1 MIIRDFFICLLVFL
15 NLLFYSFF
23 FFLNEGSR
31 KGVGG
36 GGLGFRFGLHPKI
49 SVFVNRNFLLVS
61 PISFLAK
68 CSDNLIKYM

>member
-1 MIIRDFFICLLVFL
+1 M
-15 NLLFYSFF
+15 
-23 FFLNEGSR
+23 
-31 KGVGG
+31 GG